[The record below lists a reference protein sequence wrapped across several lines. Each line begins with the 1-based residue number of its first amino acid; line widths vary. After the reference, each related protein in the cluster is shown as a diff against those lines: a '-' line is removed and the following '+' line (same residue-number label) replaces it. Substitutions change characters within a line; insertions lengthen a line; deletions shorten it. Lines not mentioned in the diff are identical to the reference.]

1 MRKNRVESWN
11 RSCLR
16 KKRMSE
22 KIANK
27 VIDRAIKETG
37 TKLRKYYCI
46 HCLGWHVTSK
56 PKIKNNKAQD
66 Q

>member
-1 MRKNRVESWN
+1 
-11 RSCLR
+11 
-16 KKRMSE
+16 MSE

-27 VIDRAIKETG
+27 VIDRAIKATG

-56 PKIKNNKAQD
+56 PKIKNKKPQD